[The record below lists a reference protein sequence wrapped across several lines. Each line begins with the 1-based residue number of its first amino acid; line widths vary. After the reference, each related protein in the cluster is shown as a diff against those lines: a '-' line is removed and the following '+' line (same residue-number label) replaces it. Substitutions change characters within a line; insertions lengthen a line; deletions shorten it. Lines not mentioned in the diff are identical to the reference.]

1 MLGYRDFKSHKL
13 FLNLFFFLIVCLP
26 SFVMIQFNQS
36 SLALGTAIG
45 QSIILFFL
53 LFSKNLTKLNLNLIN
68 IFTVCISFIFLH
80 SIITFLITHA
90 FNLER
95 FIGSIFIFSII
106 FFTSIILNKYF
117 NNKNYIFNQIF
128 ITIFYV
134 LFSFGII
141 SIVFNITIL
150 PSYKNLNKG
159 VFPFFEPSHFI
170 LSLAPFLFYYYSSD
184 VNRISKICVF
194 FISIILLLY
203 LSNLTMLL
211 IFTTSTLL
219 LFKKKRHTFIFI
231 LFIPF
236 LFFIIQ
242 NLEYYSSRLNTSSDD
257 NLSTLVWLQGWENAF
272 INFTETYGFGVG
284 FQQFGINGLKGN
296 ATEAIAY
303 LRASEGNTT
312 LNQLDGGTLGAKIFG
327 EFGFFGLILIYFLT
341 SLSLKSFFKL
351 RRMTN
356 TNNLHLKTFSLCVF
370 SVFIFELFV
379 RSMSYISNNVVLLI
393 VALIYITNHKNVY
406 DK

>member
-1 MLGYRDFKSHKL
+1 
-13 FLNLFFFLIVCLP
+13 
-26 SFVMIQFNQS
+26 
-36 SLALGTAIG
+36 
-45 QSIILFFL
+45 
-53 LFSKNLTKLNLNLIN
+53 
-68 IFTVCISFIFLH
+68 
-80 SIITFLITHA
+80 
-90 FNLER
+90 
-95 FIGSIFIFSII
+95 
-106 FFTSIILNKYF
+106 
-117 NNKNYIFNQIF
+117 
-128 ITIFYV
+128 
-134 LFSFGII
+134 
-141 SIVFNITIL
+141 
-150 PSYKNLNKG
+150 
-159 VFPFFEPSHFI
+159 
-170 LSLAPFLFYYYSSD
+170 
-184 VNRISKICVF
+184 
-194 FISIILLLY
+194 
-203 LSNLTMLL
+203 MLL